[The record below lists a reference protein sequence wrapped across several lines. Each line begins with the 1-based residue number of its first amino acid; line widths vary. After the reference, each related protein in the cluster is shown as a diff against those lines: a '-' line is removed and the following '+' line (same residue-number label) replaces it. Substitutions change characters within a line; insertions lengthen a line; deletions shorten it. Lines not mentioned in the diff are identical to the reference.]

1 MKPKTIFL
9 SFAHSLNKKRL
20 RSFYLTFQKNQEDR
34 VIDETELKVKKKKT
48 SFHVVFQN
56 LVKRNWK
63 SLLIIVLFI
72 TVAVLATI
80 VFVYIPRR

>member
-1 MKPKTIFL
+1 M
-9 SFAHSLNKKRL
+9 
-20 RSFYLTFQKNQEDR
+20 TFQKNQEDR
-34 VIDETELKVKKKKT
+34 VIDETELKVKNKKT

-80 VFVYIPRR
+80 VSVYIPRR

>member
-1 MKPKTIFL
+1 M
-9 SFAHSLNKKRL
+9 
-20 RSFYLTFQKNQEDR
+20 TFQKNQEDR

-63 SLLIIVLFI
+63 PLLIIVLFL

-80 VFVYIPRR
+80 VSVYIPRR

>member
-1 MKPKTIFL
+1 ML
-9 SFAHSLNKKRL
+9 
-20 RSFYLTFQKNQEDR
+20 
-34 VIDETELKVKKKKT
+34 IDETELKVKKKKT

-80 VFVYIPRR
+80 VSVYIPRR